1 MTTKVEK
8 SIEVNVPV
16 STAYNQWTQFEEF
29 PEFMGGV
36 EEVRQLDDKRIH
48 WVAEIAGVKREWDAK
63 ILEQVPDR
71 KVAWAAVSGA
81 TNAGA
86 VYFQPVGTDRTQ
98 VRLSLE
104 YEPQGAV
111 EKVGDKLNI
120 VEKRAEADLEKFK
133 SYIESRGSET
143 GAWRGTIDEGRTIGT
158 PGVEHAASSM
168 GDDGKAGV
176 SGKAVAAG
184 AAAAGAAAAGAAAMA
199 KHRSDN
205 DKDVTPDTETEYVVT
220 DVEVVPEPRTG
231 SYPTDSRN
239 TI

>member
-29 PEFMGGV
+29 PRFMGGV
-36 EEVRQLDDKRIH
+36 EEVRQLDDQRIH

-63 ILEQVPDR
+63 VLEQVPDR
-71 KVAWAAVSGA
+71 KVAWAATDGA

-104 YEPQGAV
+104 YEPEGLV
-111 EKVGDKLNI
+111 EKAGDKLHI
-120 VEKRAEADLEKFK
+120 VEKRAEADLENFK
-133 SYIESRGSET
+133 SYIEGRGTET
-143 GAWRGTIDEGRTIGT
+143 GAWRGTIDEGRNLGT
-158 PGVEHAASSM
+158 PGVAHAVSSR

-184 AAAAGAAAAGAAAMA
+184 AVVAGAAAAGAAALA
-199 KHRSDN
+199 KHRTSD
-205 DKDVTPDTETEYVVT
+205 DDTTPPETETEYLVT
-220 DVEVVPEPRTG
+220 GVPTPRASTF
-231 SYPTDSRN
+231 PADPADPRRN
-239 TI
+239 L